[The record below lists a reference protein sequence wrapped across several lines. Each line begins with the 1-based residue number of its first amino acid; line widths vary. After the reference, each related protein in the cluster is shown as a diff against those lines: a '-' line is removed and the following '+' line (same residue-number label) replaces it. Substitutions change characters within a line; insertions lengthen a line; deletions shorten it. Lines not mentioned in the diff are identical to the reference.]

1 LSDLG
6 APPED
11 DPGTPGE
18 GAPETA
24 IPPQL
29 SDHARLS
36 ERAKSLAARVDAMMD
51 DDEPARAPEAAL
63 DLDEIEEVE
72 DVPAIPPPRAPLAF
86 RAPAPNPPPLPV
98 RPPAVP
104 VVMVPP
110 RPPTLKVPPLGGRPP
125 IVPRATAHAPAMPM
139 PMPAPPPV
147 AIPPRDVDLPRIEA
161 RGEPA
166 ESDRPRPIADPPTG
180 SHGVVREAIPTEAT
194 PRGNV
199 SSPVTVPPV
208 APPPVVAPP
217 PPSPSEERKTSPT
230 VPPPLERS
238 RRGSTMP
245 PPLGDTV
252 EGVMGSVPDISLLS
266 AGGVEVSTGVANIVV
281 DQPLEAALESPT
293 VLDRA
298 LDELGDAGGEK
309 RAETMAKDLEAATD
323 SGAAAMLAYELG
335 ELYERRLA
343 DEARAVKAYGRA
355 LTLDPGLRAN
365 LWAIRRVFYRRAL
378 WPNLVKLISAE
389 VAYARDDYERADL
402 LLEKA
407 RIAGEHM
414 NDPGEARVA
423 LEEATRIAPQ
433 HQAALL
439 ELERNLARANDLPA
453 LLDVWERL
461 ADVALHPARKISY
474 WLEVARAAGG
484 SEVERADYGRAQ
496 GAFDQAAA
504 LAQGGAMAE
513 RIARERLRMAEA
525 HGTPDDVANA
535 IEALATQLVAAFGAA
550 GGDGAAAAAAGADR
564 PDRAQHIRRELVALR
579 RRQAQLARADAPER
593 AWDVLQQAI
602 AMSPGEP
609 LVLSDLTEL
618 AEELGRYDDLAEL
631 VQSWQAV
638 EGDPG
643 RAMVLSIRRADAL
656 LRGGQRDQ
664 ARALLASLEASA
676 PGFIV
681 LTSASER
688 DALGRG
694 DPSDL
699 ARTYLAAA
707 HAALLGSWLGPG
719 QQPIPDPGAAAALYV
734 QAAELLAYEVGGPE
748 ALDEARGA
756 LGKALEAVPD
766 YPVALEALTELDDTT
781 GNVAE
786 ALARLKA
793 QAAAADGDLKRAL
806 IERAIRFART
816 HGDLE
821 AVLALETELVA
832 LAPSELV
839 LRWRLE
845 ATLAQLGRDDE
856 RAQLLA
862 ELAALESDAMRRGTA
877 LLAAARLRER
887 GGAVEQATELYRQ
900 VLALWPEDTFARES
914 LIDLLRAQES
924 WTELVA
930 ERRAEA
936 RALPD
941 GDAARRAL
949 REAAWVLEIRLGDAA
964 SAAQVYDEWLIRIP
978 DDRTALEGAARCRA
992 SFGDRLGEI
1001 TARRAIADSDPS
1013 PEAQWL
1019 LGRALERGGQ
1029 FDEAA
1034 DVFRGLA
1041 VRDEPSVAATSAALA
1056 LADLA
1061 AARADTVMRV
1071 EATASLAGRTSEP
1084 RLGAALAEDSGW
1096 MYALVLEDF
1105 DRAQQ
1110 SFAAAITLEPKRR
1123 GALLGAALVAARR
1136 LDPPALSAAYDGLAA
1151 SVEMPEAA
1159 AALHLR
1165 AAAMAAATGDL
1176 DLANQRV
1183 AAARTS
1189 APDDTS
1195 ALLVLAETGTI
1206 PQVDSDADDAAV
1218 VDALLARAEV
1228 LELRSALADDPA
1240 SRSSWEL
1247 DRAEALELAGR
1258 LREAGTVVAAVLA
1271 SQPSDLRAL
1280 EALRRLAKRAGDTS
1294 AWAQASYQLARVI
1307 GDHPA
1312 KLALLRD
1319 AAGVFDAEGNA
1330 GAAPFAIATY
1340 KRILRVDPGA
1350 PELTRLL
1357 EILRARTDVAG
1368 LVALLSD
1375 RLSWLE
1381 TEGDAAG
1388 EGADK
1393 QMVPL
1398 LFERATVL
1406 NGLGDHAAAMA
1417 DLDALLDRSA
1427 SNVEALRFRA
1437 DLAMNAGDVESAVAL
1452 WRRCLMVETRTPR
1465 RAEVELQLAQ
1475 VLAENVNDLA
1485 GAIENLE
1492 RVVESSPEDPQLR
1505 ERLLGLCL
1513 RASDWDRATRE
1524 LRVLARLRPTPQD
1537 KAREELRLGL
1547 MLRDRLNDRTGAR
1560 LALDRARTLDP
1571 LNLDVV
1577 RELADLLE
1585 SASRQQVLSGTAA
1598 SFRAAIVQNPRNPV
1612 LYERLA
1618 QVAAWQSDVDA
1629 RWLALVGLEAL
1640 GTPST
1645 DQRQVLAQ
1653 GRAKLI
1659 GPSRTRLD
1667 DTLRAVLRGGAHGTL
1682 AELWRAIAPAV
1693 QVATGVDAGKLGFS
1707 RGDRIALKK
1716 LGDKYE
1722 PLAIALSCF
1731 GVEDAEIYISAERAG
1746 MARALAA
1753 ETPILCLGAD
1763 VAAASAATQR
1773 WLLGRAVATLAEGV
1787 ATLGA
1792 LREGE
1797 LGWTIA
1803 AAFRAL
1809 DLQIPPVLNAEI
1821 AGEDAS
1827 IAERAKVLKK
1837 EMSRK
1842 AKATVQQIAQTKA
1855 AELGNVEAFR
1865 QGVLAIGD
1873 RAGLLWAGD
1882 LAVAHAQ
1889 LDVGRSGKALTD
1901 SKTALELTAWSVSD
1915 DHLKLRERVGMA
1927 LKGGR

>member
-1 LSDLG
+1 
-6 APPED
+6 
-11 DPGTPGE
+11 
-18 GAPETA
+18 
-24 IPPQL
+24 
-29 SDHARLS
+29 
-36 ERAKSLAARVDAMMD
+36 
-51 DDEPARAPEAAL
+51 
-63 DLDEIEEVE
+63 
-72 DVPAIPPPRAPLAF
+72 
-86 RAPAPNPPPLPV
+86 
-98 RPPAVP
+98 
-104 VVMVPP
+104 
-110 RPPTLKVPPLGGRPP
+110 
-125 IVPRATAHAPAMPM
+125 
-139 PMPAPPPV
+139 
-147 AIPPRDVDLPRIEA
+147 
-161 RGEPA
+161 
-166 ESDRPRPIADPPTG
+166 
-180 SHGVVREAIPTEAT
+180 
-194 PRGNV
+194 
-199 SSPVTVPPV
+199 
-208 APPPVVAPP
+208 
-217 PPSPSEERKTSPT
+217 
-230 VPPPLERS
+230 
-238 RRGSTMP
+238 
-245 PPLGDTV
+245 
-252 EGVMGSVPDISLLS
+252 
-266 AGGVEVSTGVANIVV
+266 
-281 DQPLEAALESPT
+281 
-293 VLDRA
+293 
-298 LDELGDAGGEK
+298 
-309 RAETMAKDLEAATD
+309 
-323 SGAAAMLAYELG
+323 
-335 ELYERRLA
+335 
-343 DEARAVKAYGRA
+343 
-355 LTLDPGLRAN
+355 
-365 LWAIRRVFYRRAL
+365 
-378 WPNLVKLISAE
+378 
-389 VAYARDDYERADL
+389 
-402 LLEKA
+402 
-407 RIAGEHM
+407 
-414 NDPGEARVA
+414 
-423 LEEATRIAPQ
+423 
-433 HQAALL
+433 
-439 ELERNLARANDLPA
+439 
-453 LLDVWERL
+453 
-461 ADVALHPARKISY
+461 
-474 WLEVARAAGG
+474 
-484 SEVERADYGRAQ
+484 
-496 GAFDQAAA
+496 
-504 LAQGGAMAE
+504 
-513 RIARERLRMAEA
+513 
-525 HGTPDDVANA
+525 
-535 IEALATQLVAAFGAA
+535 
-550 GGDGAAAAAAGADR
+550 
-564 PDRAQHIRRELVALR
+564 
-579 RRQAQLARADAPER
+579 
-593 AWDVLQQAI
+593 
-602 AMSPGEP
+602 
-609 LVLSDLTEL
+609 
-618 AEELGRYDDLAEL
+618 
-631 VQSWQAV
+631 
-638 EGDPG
+638 
-643 RAMVLSIRRADAL
+643 
-656 LRGGQRDQ
+656 
-664 ARALLASLEASA
+664 
-676 PGFIV
+676 
-681 LTSASER
+681 
-688 DALGRG
+688 
-694 DPSDL
+694 
-699 ARTYLAAA
+699 
-707 HAALLGSWLGPG
+707 
-719 QQPIPDPGAAAALYV
+719 
-734 QAAELLAYEVGGPE
+734 
-748 ALDEARGA
+748 
-756 LGKALEAVPD
+756 
-766 YPVALEALTELDDTT
+766 
-781 GNVAE
+781 
-786 ALARLKA
+786 
-793 QAAAADGDLKRAL
+793 
-806 IERAIRFART
+806 
-816 HGDLE
+816 
-821 AVLALETELVA
+821 
-832 LAPSELV
+832 
-839 LRWRLE
+839 
-845 ATLAQLGRDDE
+845 
-856 RAQLLA
+856 
-862 ELAALESDAMRRGTA
+862 
-877 LLAAARLRER
+877 
-887 GGAVEQATELYRQ
+887 
-900 VLALWPEDTFARES
+900 
-914 LIDLLRAQES
+914 
-924 WTELVA
+924 
-930 ERRAEA
+930 
-936 RALPD
+936 
-941 GDAARRAL
+941 
-949 REAAWVLEIRLGDAA
+949 
-964 SAAQVYDEWLIRIP
+964 
-978 DDRTALEGAARCRA
+978 
-992 SFGDRLGEI
+992 
-1001 TARRAIADSDPS
+1001 
-1013 PEAQWL
+1013 
-1019 LGRALERGGQ
+1019 
-1029 FDEAA
+1029 
-1034 DVFRGLA
+1034 VFRGLA

-1061 AARADTVMRV
+1061 SARADTVMRV
-1071 EATASLAGRTSEP
+1071 EAAASLAGRTTEP

-1577 RELADLLE
+1577 LELADLLE